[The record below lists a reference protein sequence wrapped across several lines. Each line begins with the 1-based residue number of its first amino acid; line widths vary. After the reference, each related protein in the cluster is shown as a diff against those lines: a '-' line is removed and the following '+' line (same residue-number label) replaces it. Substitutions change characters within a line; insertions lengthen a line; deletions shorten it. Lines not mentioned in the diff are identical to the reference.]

1 MASVTDAGT
10 IDAEPVADTSE
21 SVGKKYAYGALSG
34 PTAELQTQGRPW
46 EEGKGFLAEQSD
58 NRQDVRSTVREYLLS
73 DVLSG
78 EEPDALKD
86 TTELVSSGILDS
98 ISTARLVSYLEG
110 EFGIRFKASEIGAAH
125 LNTVDLI
132 VRTVES
138 KRNV

>member
-1 MASVTDAGT
+1 M
-10 IDAEPVADTSE
+10 
-21 SVGKKYAYGALSG
+21 
-34 PTAELQTQGRPW
+34 
-46 EEGKGFLAEQSD
+46 AEQAE

-110 EFGIRFKASEIGAAH
+110 EFGIRFKASEIGAEH

-138 KRNV
+138 KRKA

>member
-1 MASVTDAGT
+1 M
-10 IDAEPVADTSE
+10 
-21 SVGKKYAYGALSG
+21 
-34 PTAELQTQGRPW
+34 
-46 EEGKGFLAEQSD
+46 AEQLSE
-58 NRQDVRSTVREYLLS
+58 RPDVRLTVRDYLLS
-73 DVLSG
+73 DVLTG

-110 EFGIRFKASEIGAAH
+110 EFGIRFKASEIDATH

-138 KRNV
+138 KRA